1 MNWKAAAREGS
12 RLFIKQQYYL
22 HESRKYIIFAA
33 YMNKI
38 IYAVFAFSALLFS
51 FFGFSLQAKTKV
63 ACIGNSITYGFKLPD
78 REHVAYPYQL
88 QQMLGEAYEV
98 GNFGHSGATLLR
110 RGHNPYHK
118 LPEFR
123 AALDFKPDI
132 AVIHLGVNDT
142 DPRDWPDYN
151 DEFIRDYLA
160 IIDSLRGVN
169 PDVRILIAELS
180 PLRAG
185 HYRFRTGTRDWRLEI
200 QKRIRSVAEIAGV
213 ELIDFDTPLR
223 DRQNL
228 IFDNIHPNAE
238 GATIMAEAVRGALT
252 GDYGG
257 LRLPEI
263 YQSGMVLQRNRP
275 LAFRG
280 NANAHALITL
290 TLDNRTYRTKADN
303 LGRWS
308 LTTAPLVTGPA
319 YTLTVSDG
327 NRKITLTDILAG
339 EVWLASGQ
347 SNMEFYL
354 RNSIGGPE
362 AIASAG
368 DSLLRIYDMKEIVRT
383 DPGLWPDSIC
393 GKIDRLEHYRTT
405 RWLPATPG
413 TVEKFS
419 AIAYFFGKELR
430 DSLKVPV
437 GIISNPVG
445 GSPTEAWIDVNTLEA
460 EMPEILV
467 GWRTNDYLQKWVQKR
482 IGENIGDR
490 ELGRHP
496 YEPSYLF
503 SAGIRPLASCPLAGV
518 IWYQGESNAHNIELH
533 ERLFPMLV
541 NSWRKEFNAPHMP
554 FYFVQLSSIARPSW
568 PEFRD
573 SQRRLAA
580 KIPGVG
586 MAVSHDVG
594 DSLDVHPRDKRP
606 VADRLARLALH
617 RNYGLQV
624 ADEGPR
630 LVSAVAD
637 GNGKVTL
644 TFSTQLATSDG
655 LAPRTFEVA
664 EYDGYFLPAE
674 AVIQSNTVILK
685 NMKIE
690 NPRLVRYAWQP
701 FTRANLISTD
711 GLPASTFK
719 ADVGSMDDY
728 SIEPGFE
735 RGISAPFFGVLDG
748 KMILA
753 GGANFPCDEPLAP
766 TAEKKTYAGI
776 YAADPAD
783 MQWRRVGSLPEPM
796 AYGASATTNAGLVF
810 VAPNGKVYVYD
821 GAIKEV
827 ADLPVKIDNAA
838 AAAIGSIVY
847 IAGGNVDGKPSK
859 ALYAFDLTSKSV
871 KKLKPMPGNPRVQ
884 PVLAASEGKLYLW
897 GGFAG
902 KHDGKDATLEVDGLC
917 YDPAKN
923 KWTPLPAPTGG
934 LSLGGGVAVTLP
946 DGRIAAAGGV
956 NKDVFLAALQDQ
968 APDYLMHPVDWYRFN
983 PNVLI
988 YNPDSGEW
996 SVAATTPDA
1005 ARAGAALYAA
1015 PDALYLYGGELK
1027 PRIRT
1032 AETLKITL

>member
-1 MNWKAAAREGS
+1 MK
-12 RLFIKQQYYL
+12 RLTL
-22 HESRKYIIFAA
+22 HILL
-33 YMNKI
+33 
-38 IYAVFAFSALLFS
+38 LLFACIAVS
-51 FFGFSLQAKTKV
+51 AKTKV

-78 REHVAYPYQL
+78 REHTAYPYQL
-88 QQMLGEAYEV
+88 QQMLGEEYEV

-142 DPRDWPDYN
+142 DPRNWPNYN

-169 PDVRILIAELS
+169 PGVRILIAELS

-185 HYRFRTGTRDWRLEI
+185 HYRFRTGTRDWRLKI
-200 QKRIRSVAEIAGV
+200 QEAIRSVAAISGS
-213 ELIDFDTPLR
+213 ELIDFDAPLR

-228 IFDNIHPNAE
+228 IFDDIHPNAE
-238 GATIMAEAVRGALT
+238 GATIMAETVRGALT
-252 GDYGG
+252 GDFGG
-257 LRLPEI
+257 LKMPEI

-275 LAFRG
+275 LTFHG
-280 NANAHALITL
+280 SANAYAPVAL
-290 TLDNRTYRTKADN
+290 TLDNRTYRTRADN

-308 LTTAPLVTGPA
+308 LTTAPIVSGPA
-319 YTLTVSDG
+319 YTLKVTDG
-327 NRKITLTDILAG
+327 KKTLSFTDILAG

-354 RNSIGGPE
+354 RNSIGGAE
-362 AIASAG
+362 AVAAAR
-368 DSLLRIYDMKEIVRT
+368 DSLLRIYDMKEIART
-383 DPGLWPDSIC
+383 DQYLWPDSVLDR
-393 GKIDRLEHYRTT
+393 IDRLEHYRPA
-405 RWLPATPG
+405 RWQGVTPDNVG
-413 TVEKFS
+413 NFS
-419 AIAYFFGKELR
+419 AIAYYFGRELR
-430 DSLKVPV
+430 DSLNVPV
-437 GIISNPVG
+437 GIISNAVG
-445 GSPTEAWIDVNTLEA
+445 GSPAESWIDVNILEA

-490 ELGRHP
+490 PLGRHP

-503 SAGIRPLASCPLAGV
+503 SSGIRPLQHFPIAGV
-518 IWYQGESNAHNIELH
+518 IWYQGESNAHNIEVH
-533 ERLFPMLV
+533 ERLFPMLLD
-541 NSWRKEFNAPHMP
+541 SWRQEFNNPELP
-554 FYFVQLSSIARPSW
+554 FYFVQLSGIARPSW

-573 SQRRLAA
+573 SQRRLAERLRA
-580 KIPGVG
+580 TG
-586 MAVSHDVG
+586 MAVSHDLG

-606 VADRLARLALH
+606 VANRLARLALH
-617 RNYGLQV
+617 RTYGRDV

-630 LVSAVAD
+630 LVSAAAG
-637 GNGKVTL
+637 GNGEVIL
-644 TFSTQLATSDG
+644 TFSTRLTTSDG

-664 EYDGYFLPAE
+664 EFDGYFFPAE
-674 AVIQSNTVILK
+674 AKINGNTITLK
-685 NMKIE
+685 NMDMK
-690 NPRLVRYAWQP
+690 NPCLVRYAWQP
-701 FTRANLISTD
+701 FTRANLVSD
-711 GLPASTFK
+711 AGLPASTFK
-719 ADVGSMDDY
+719 SEISRISPSD
-728 SIEPGFE
+728 IEEGYE
-735 RGISAPFFGVLDG
+735 RGISAPFFGVWDG
-748 KMILA
+748 RLILG
-753 GGANFPCDEPLAP
+753 GGANFPCDNPLAP
-766 TAEKKTYAGI
+766 GAEKKTYAGI
-776 YAADPAD
+776 YAAEPGD
-783 MQWRRVGSLPEPM
+783 MDWSRVGTLPEAM
-796 AYGASATTNAGLVF
+796 AYGASATTAAGLVF
-810 VAPNGKVYVYD
+810 VAPNGKVYLYD
-821 GAIKEV
+821 GEIEEV
-827 ADLPVKIDNAA
+827 AGLPMKIDNAA
-838 AAAIGSIVY
+838 AAAIGNVVY

-884 PVLAASEGKLYLW
+884 PVMAASGGKLYLW

-923 KWTPLPAPTGG
+923 KWAPLPAPTGG
-934 LSLGGGVAVTLP
+934 LSLGGGAAVTLP

-956 NKDVFLAALQDQ
+956 NKDVFLAALQNQ

-983 PNVLI
+983 PDVLI

-1005 ARAGAALYAA
+1005 ARAGAALFSA
-1015 PDALYLYGGELK
+1015 DGALYLYGGELK

-1032 AETLKITL
+1032 SETLKINY